1 MVIDKKF
8 TFVATSVKSGNEYTE
23 RNAMIFLLKDA
34 LLPDLLDH
42 YINLCIKNRVGT
54 AQIVGIE
61 LLKERVLNWQRK
73 HIKEVKLPDVDKEK
87 EEKYVCKPNK

>member
-8 TFVATSVKSGNEYTE
+8 TFVATSIKSGNEYTE

-42 YINLCIKNRVGT
+42 YINLCVKNKVGT
-54 AQIVGIE
+54 PQIKGIE

-73 HIKEVKLPDVDKEK
+73 HIKKVKLPDVGEGK
-87 EEKYVCKPNK
+87 EEKYICKPNK